1 MADHDR
7 NRRIANDSL
16 RYLDDAYNLARWLMR
31 NDADAQ
37 DAVQEAYLRVIRFA
51 GGFRGED
58 PRAWLLKIVRNV
70 CYSQLR
76 CGRRDTGQPF
86 DETRDLPP
94 ELTWPE
100 AASISAC
107 EAETVRR
114 ALETLP
120 LEFREALVMREMH
133 ELSYREIAQAVGVP
147 IGTVMSRLARARA
160 RLRQLLRRGMA
171 EETGNELQPSATLV
185 RRLR

>member
-1 MADHDR
+1 LADHDR
-7 NRRIANDSL
+7 NRRIASDSL

-58 PRAWLLKIVRNV
+58 PRAWLLKVVRNV
-70 CYSQLR
+70 CYSQLGR
-76 CGRRDTGQPF
+76 GRRDADQPF
-86 DETRDLPP
+86 DEMRDPPP
-94 ELTWPE
+94 EGASPE
-100 AASISAC
+100 ADSIRAC
-107 EAETVRR
+107 DAETVRR
-114 ALETLP
+114 ALEKLP
-120 LEFREALVMREMH
+120 LEFREALVMREMQQ
-133 ELSYREIAQAVGVP
+133 LSYREIAQTAGVP
-147 IGTVMSRLARARA
+147 IGTVMSRLARART
-160 RLRQLLRRGMA
+160 RLRRLLCRGLT